1 MPKYQVELTYK
12 DNSTYT
18 ENVITTSWYKAI
30 SIVLS
35 EPPVTLRGDAVK
47 VTVEQIENPKP

>member
-18 ENVITTSWYKAI
+18 ENVITTSWYKAS